1 VNDAKRVCSYTR
13 LMNEAAKRMLVAAVA
28 LSALA
33 AVLVS
38 SAQGRIP
45 EGTGTEVMSQTVVA
59 PVVVPY
65 LSQGIGVDPSLFA
78 GRTRTRRLAPRVFL
92 RAGAPAVPATG
103 NHVFVWPT
111 HGTATYQRAAR
122 MALHGD
128 PEAQGFVSGQSD
140 INPFD
145 AQ

>member
-1 VNDAKRVCSYTR
+1 
-13 LMNEAAKRMLVAAVA
+13 MNEEAKRMLFAAVA

-33 AVLVS
+33 AVLAS

-59 PVVVPY
+59 QPVVVPY

-78 GRTRTRRLAPRVFL
+78 GRTRARRLAPRVFL

-103 NHVFVWPT
+103 NHVFVRPT

>member
-1 VNDAKRVCSYTR
+1 
-13 LMNEAAKRMLVAAVA
+13 MNEEAKRMLFAAVA

-33 AVLVS
+33 AVLAS

-45 EGTGTEVMSQTVVA
+45 EGTGTEGMSQTGVA
-59 PVVVPY
+59 QPVVVPY

-128 PEAQGFVSGQSD
+128 PEAQSFVSGQSD